1 MIQQDRETVLNLL
14 RNKIHP
20 DYGESQPRRQGL
32 PQQAVDNAT
41 PESLRAFL
49 DIHEA
54 LSQFVECDHIRTRYI
69 GVRASTGGYGLSY
82 HRSTIVYG
90 ARDSE
95 IQAVLLPTKPR
106 YSGVLD
112 VYFSGHARVPIRGA
126 NEVPSRLGRRVGL
139 PVFRAI
145 SDPTPQ
151 FVRQTIAAFR
161 NAAHYR

>member
-1 MIQQDRETVLNLL
+1 MTQQERANVLNIL
-14 RNKIHP
+14 RDNIHP
-20 DYGESQPRRQGL
+20 DYGESQPHRQDL

-41 PESLRAFL
+41 AESLRAFL

-69 GVRASTGGYGLSY
+69 GVGTSTGGYGLSY

-95 IQAVLLPTKPR
+95 IQAILLPTKPR
-106 YSGVLD
+106 HRGALD

-126 NEVPSRLGRRVGL
+126 NEVPGRRVGL